1 MNIKE
6 NTKLILA
13 DRPYLTS
20 VVALLLVTLAI
31 VVMGAFNIRPS
42 ELQIPVRYTSFG
54 ITNFYRDRWYYL
66 LSLVLFAVVVAIMH
80 ILVSIRLY
88 QAKGRDLAV
97 SFIWLSV
104 IVLIIASIFIFAVL
118 RVASLSQ

>member
-6 NTKLILA
+6 NFKLILA
-13 DRPYLTS
+13 DRGYLTA
-20 VVALLLVTLAI
+20 VVVLLLVTIGI
-31 VVMGAFNIRPS
+31 VIMGAINIRPS

-66 LSLVLFAVVVAIMH
+66 LTFLLFAIVIAAMH
-80 ILVSIRLY
+80 ILVSVRLFA
-88 QAKGRDLAV
+88 AKGRGLAV

-104 IVLIIASIFIFAVL
+104 IVLIIASVFIFAVL